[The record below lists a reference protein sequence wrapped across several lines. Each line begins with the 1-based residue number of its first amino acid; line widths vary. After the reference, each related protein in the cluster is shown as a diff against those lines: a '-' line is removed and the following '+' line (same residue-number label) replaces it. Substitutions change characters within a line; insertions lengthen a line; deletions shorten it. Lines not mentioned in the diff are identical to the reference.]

1 MSHVITDPALPQAYF
16 NDSSGVVYLWV
27 RTADGLAVGAMLR
40 TRVMHFRFGAAIS
53 GDDALKTYQSHRA
66 EIEAAVL
73 RRVASGSIEP
83 VLLRE
88 ADFGAR

>member
-1 MSHVITDPALPQAYF
+1 MPDVDTAPALPQAYF
-16 NDSSGVVYLWV
+16 NESSNVVYLWV
-27 RTADGLAVGAMLR
+27 RAAEGPPVGAMLR
-40 TRVMHFRFGAAIS
+40 TRVLHFRFGAAMS
-53 GDDALKTYQSHRA
+53 GADSLTTYQSHRA
-66 EIEAAVL
+66 EIDAAVL